1 MPDALAPV
9 INPAYTE
16 VQILTATS
24 TYQQRFDAQPVRL
37 TALGAGATRPASGQ
51 VYPRGD
57 Q

>member
-1 MPDALAPV
+1 MPDALAPLIFPV
-9 INPAYTE
+9 FAD
-16 VQILTATS
+16 VQVLTATS
-24 TYQQRFDAQPVRL
+24 TYQQRFDAQPVQL

>member
-1 MPDALAPV
+1 MPDSLAPV
-9 INPAYTE
+9 IFSAYTE

-24 TYQQRFDAQPVRL
+24 TYQPSYPAQPVQI
-37 TALGAGATRPASGQ
+37 TALGAGLTRPASGQ